1 MQCLIGV
8 VSGVQHPLSYL
19 RSGVLSVNQGN
30 GTCRMEPVY
39 GWEENTCQRARL
51 ACPEQRLG
59 IILEFPKCTNM
70 LHLYLDSHHVS
81 CPVCVTI

>member
-30 GTCRMEPVY
+30 GTCRMEPVH

-51 ACPEQRLG
+51 ACPEQRL
-59 IILEFPKCTNM
+59 
-70 LHLYLDSHHVS
+70 
-81 CPVCVTI
+81 